1 MLFEMLS
8 YFPSPKLLMS
18 LISICFE
25 NENFD
30 FADHGRRRFGKFINI
45 AELEIWAEIKRLDNN
60 KVV

>member
-1 MLFEMLS
+1 
-8 YFPSPKLLMS
+8 MS

-30 FADHGRRRFGKFINI
+30 CFADHGRRRFGKFLNI